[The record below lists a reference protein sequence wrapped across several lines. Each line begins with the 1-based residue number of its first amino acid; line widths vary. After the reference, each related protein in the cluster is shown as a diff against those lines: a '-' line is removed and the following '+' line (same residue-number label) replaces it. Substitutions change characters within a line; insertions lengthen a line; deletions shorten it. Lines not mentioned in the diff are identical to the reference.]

1 MESVKF
7 AAPVDNNNTEWKKK
21 KNYGPAVLVTTV
33 LLLGLAFLAGHYSS
47 TSSGRTAPDGSVS
60 AMGGRSTVG
69 ETGYPYVQ
77 LKNYTPYPVAQSS
90 TKE

>member
-1 MESVKF
+1 MDTIQF
-7 AAPVDNNNTEWKKK
+7 TAPVDENNNEDWKKK
-21 KNYGPAVLVTTV
+21 KNYGPAVLVTV
-33 LLLGLAFLAGHYSS
+33 FLLGLAFLAGHYSS

-69 ETGYPYVQ
+69 ERGYPYVQ